1 MKNRWV
7 KVQQWA
13 ISEMPVVCVSKRG
26 LVRNLFYEHEFDL
39 HENEHENEHASKTNF
54 HNKGF
59 PLGLVLKQGKTTSR
73 K

>member
-26 LVRNLFYEHEFDL
+26 LVRNLFYE
-39 HENEHENEHASKTNF
+39 NEHASKTNF
-54 HNKGF
+54 HNKDF

>member
-13 ISEMPVVCVSKRG
+13 ISKRG
-26 LVRNLFYEHEFDL
+26 LVRNPFYEHEFDL
-39 HENEHENEHASKTNF
+39 HENEHASKTNF

>member
-7 KVQQWA
+7 KVQQWT

-26 LVRNLFYEHEFDL
+26 LVRNLFYKNEFDL
-39 HENEHENEHASKTNF
+39 HENEHASKTHF

-59 PLGLVLKQGKTTSR
+59 PLGLILKQGKTTSR